1 MRTFNEL
8 ADLKLVR
15 ALKDAYHTPPLTEE
29 DEESPYAFYVKY
41 PTKTDIQDTN

>member
-1 MRTFNEL
+1 MQTFNKL

-15 ALKDAYHTPPLTEE
+15 ALKDIYCTPPLIEE

-41 PTKTDIQDTN
+41 PIKSDI